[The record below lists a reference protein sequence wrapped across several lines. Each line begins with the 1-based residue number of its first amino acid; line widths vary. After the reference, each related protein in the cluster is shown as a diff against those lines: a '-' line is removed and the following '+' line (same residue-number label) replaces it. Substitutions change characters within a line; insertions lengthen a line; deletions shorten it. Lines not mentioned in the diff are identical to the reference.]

1 MNKLYDGKLMP
12 VNNVVYMYFGVYDGR
27 MRPADREAAGMLY
40 YSYDRLRQEI
50 AENTADF
57 TDDIIQMCNTYESE
71 IIDFQNQIKS
81 SK

>member
-1 MNKLYDGKLMP
+1 
-12 VNNVVYMYFGVYDGR
+12 MYFGVYDGR